1 MAARPTFVKLHSLIQ
16 CPITNETLTLEDH
29 ARILVLPCGHV
40 CSNSPWFDDNRR
52 CPECRAAFEQEPSDL
67 PKCAMI
73 ESIVA
78 EMDKGTL
85 VLADPVA
92 DHAKATIV
100 ECKRVLSGVTI
111 ADGAGLFEMV
121 ENLVCEKQTADSN
134 VDKLTQTLARFR
146 VLITRQCT
154 NAEALRAQVTNAER
168 RCAQA
173 HARERATRRERDR
186 ARDRLEENARGM
198 QETISTT
205 MQDFIDTS
213 F

>member
-52 CPECRAAFEQEPSDL
+52 CPECRAAFVQAPSDL

-85 VLADPVA
+85 VLADPVEDA
-92 DHAKATIV
+92 EGTIV

-121 ENLVCEKQTADSN
+121 ENLACEKQTADSN
-134 VDKLTQTLARFR
+134 VDKLTQSLAE
-146 VLITRQCT
+146 LGELLTDS
-154 NAEALRAQVTNAER
+154 RAQVATAER
-168 RCAQA
+168 RNAQA
-173 HARERATRRERDR
+173 HARERKTRREYNT
-186 ARDRLEENARGM
+186 AREKLNVLGIRARGM
-198 QETISTT
+198 QEIIRTT

>member
-1 MAARPTFVKLHSLIQ
+1 MAAARPDFVQLHSLIQ

-52 CPECRAAFEQEPSDL
+52 CPECRAAFVQAPSDL

-78 EMDKGTL
+78 EMDEGTL
-85 VLADPVA
+85 VLADPVEDA
-92 DHAKATIV
+92 EGTIV

-134 VDKLTQTLARFR
+134 VDKLTQSLAE
-146 VLITRQCT
+146 LGELLTDS
-154 NAEALRAQVTNAER
+154 RAQVATAER
-168 RCAQA
+168 RNAQA
-173 HARERATRRERDR
+173 HARERKTRREYNT
-186 ARDRLEENARGM
+186 AREKLNVLGIRARGM
-198 QETISTT
+198 QEIIRTS

>member
-52 CPECRAAFEQEPSDL
+52 CPECRAAFEQAPSDL

-85 VLADPVA
+85 VLADPVEDA
-92 DHAKATIV
+92 EGTIV

-121 ENLVCEKQTADSN
+121 ENLACEKQTADSN
-134 VDKLTQTLARFR
+134 VDKLTQTLAELG
-146 VLITRQCT
+146 VLLTDSREQLAT
-154 NAEALRAQVTNAER
+154 AER
-168 RCAQA
+168 RNAQA
-173 HARERATRRERDR
+173 HARERKTRREYNT
-186 ARDRLEENARGM
+186 AREKLNVLGIRARGM
-198 QETISTT
+198 QEIIRTS

>member
-1 MAARPTFVKLHSLIQ
+1 MV
-16 CPITNETLTLEDH
+16 
-29 ARILVLPCGHV
+29 
-40 CSNSPWFDDNRR
+40 
-52 CPECRAAFEQEPSDL
+52 
-67 PKCAMI
+67 

-78 EMDKGTL
+78 EIDKGTL
-85 VLADPVA
+85 VLADPA
-92 DHAKATIV
+92 EDAAGTIV
-100 ECKRVLSGVTI
+100 QCKRVLSDLTI
-111 ADGAGLFEMV
+111 ADGAGLLEMV
-121 ENLVCEKQTADSN
+121 ENLACEKMTVDSN

-168 RCAQA
+168 RCAEA
-173 HARERATRRERDR
+173 HARERQTRRERDR

>member
-52 CPECRAAFEQEPSDL
+52 CPECRAAFEQAPSDL

-85 VLADPVA
+85 VLADPVEDA
-92 DHAKATIV
+92 EGTIV
-100 ECKRVLSGVTI
+100 ECKRVLSGFTT

-121 ENLVCEKQTADSN
+121 ENLACEKQTADSN
-134 VDKLTQTLARFR
+134 VDKLTQSLANWANF
-146 VLITRQCT
+146 
-154 NAEALRAQVTNAER
+154 
-168 RCAQA
+168 
-173 HARERATRRERDR
+173 
-186 ARDRLEENARGM
+186 
-198 QETISTT
+198 
-205 MQDFIDTS
+205 
-213 F
+213 

>member
-16 CPITNETLTLEDH
+16 CPITHETLTLEDH

-52 CPECRAAFEQEPSDL
+52 CPECRAAFEQAPSDL

-78 EMDKGTL
+78 EMDEGTL
-85 VLADPVA
+85 VLADPVEDA
-92 DHAKATIV
+92 EGTIV
-100 ECKRVLSGVTI
+100 ECKRVLSGVTN

-121 ENLVCEKQTADSN
+121 ENLACEKQTADSN
-134 VDKLTQTLARFR
+134 VDKLTQTLAELG
-146 VLITRQCT
+146 VLLTDS
-154 NAEALRAQVTNAER
+154 RAQLATAER
-168 RCAQA
+168 RNAQA
-173 HARERATRRERDR
+173 HVRERATRRERDR

>member
-1 MAARPTFVKLHSLIQ
+1 MAAARPDFVQLHSLIQ

-52 CPECRAAFEQEPSDL
+52 CPECRAAFEQAPSDL

-78 EMDKGTL
+78 EMDEGTL
-85 VLADPVA
+85 VLADPVEDA
-92 DHAKATIV
+92 EGTIV
-100 ECKRVLSGVTI
+100 QCRRVLSGVTI
-111 ADGAGLFEMV
+111 ADGAELFEMV
-121 ENLVCEKQTADSN
+121 ENLACEKQTADSN
-134 VDKLTQTLARFR
+134 VDKLTQSLAE
-146 VLITRQCT
+146 LGELLTDS
-154 NAEALRAQVTNAER
+154 RAQVATAER
-168 RCAQA
+168 RNAQA
-173 HARERATRRERDR
+173 HARERKTRREYNT
-186 ARDRLEENARGM
+186 ARVKLNVLAIRARGM

>member
-52 CPECRAAFEQEPSDL
+52 CPECRAAFEQAPSDL

-85 VLADPVA
+85 VLADPVEDA
-92 DHAKATIV
+92 EGTIV
-100 ECKRVLSGVTI
+100 HCKRVLSGFTT
-111 ADGAGLFEMV
+111 DGAGLLEMV
-121 ENLVCEKQTADSN
+121 ENLACEKMTVDSN
-134 VDKLTQTLARFR
+134 VDKLTQTLAELG
-146 VLITRQCT
+146 VLLTDSREQLAT
-154 NAEALRAQVTNAER
+154 AER
-168 RCAQA
+168 RNAQA
-173 HARERATRRERDR
+173 HARERKTRREYNT
-186 ARDRLEENARGM
+186 AREKLNVLGIRARGM
-198 QETISTT
+198 QEIIRTS

>member
-52 CPECRAAFEQEPSDL
+52 CPECRAAFEQAPSDL

-85 VLADPVA
+85 VLADPVEDA
-92 DHAKATIV
+92 EGTIV

-121 ENLVCEKQTADSN
+121 ENLACEKQTADSN
-134 VDKLTQTLARFR
+134 VDKLTQSLAE
-146 VLITRQCT
+146 LGELLT
-154 NAEALRAQVTNAER
+154 NSRAQVATAER
-168 RCAQA
+168 RNAQA
-173 HARERATRRERDR
+173 HARERKTRREYNTAREKLNVLGIR
-186 ARDRLEENARGM
+186 ARDM
-198 QETISTT
+198 
-205 MQDFIDTS
+205 
-213 F
+213 

>member
-52 CPECRAAFEQEPSDL
+52 CPECRATFVQEPSDL
-67 PKCAMI
+67 PKCVMI

-78 EMDKGTL
+78 EMDEGTL
-85 VLADPVA
+85 VLADPVEDA
-92 DHAKATIV
+92 EGTIV

-121 ENLVCEKQTADSN
+121 ENLACEKQTADSN
-134 VDKLTQTLARFR
+134 VDKLTQSLAE
-146 VLITRQCT
+146 LGELLT
-154 NAEALRAQVTNAER
+154 NSRAQVATAER
-168 RCAQA
+168 RNAQA
-173 HARERATRRERDR
+173 HARERKTRREYNT
-186 ARDRLEENARGM
+186 AREKLNVLGIRARGM
-198 QETISTT
+198 QETIRTS

>member
-85 VLADPVA
+85 VLADPVEDA
-92 DHAKATIV
+92 EGTIV
-100 ECKRVLSGVTI
+100 ECKRVLSGFTT

-121 ENLVCEKQTADSN
+121 ENLACEKQTADSS
-134 VDKLTQTLARFR
+134 VEKLTQSLAELG
-146 VLITRQCT
+146 VLPT
-154 NAEALRAQVTNAER
+154 NSRAQLATAAR

-173 HARERATRRERDR
+173 HARERQTRRERDR
-186 ARDRLEENARGM
+186 AHDRLEENARGM

>member
-52 CPECRAAFEQEPSDL
+52 CPECRAAFEQAPSDL

-85 VLADPVA
+85 VLADPVEDA
-92 DHAKATIV
+92 EGTIV
-100 ECKRVLSGVTI
+100 ECKRVLSGVTN

-121 ENLVCEKQTADSN
+121 ENLACEKQTADSN
-134 VDKLTQTLARFR
+134 VDKLTQTLAELG
-146 VLITRQCT
+146 VLLTDS
-154 NAEALRAQVTNAER
+154 RAQLATAER

-173 HARERATRRERDR
+173 HVRERATRRERDR
-186 ARDRLEENARGM
+186 ARDRLEVLAIRARGM
-198 QETISTT
+198 QETIRTS

>member
-85 VLADPVA
+85 VLADPVEDA
-92 DHAKATIV
+92 EGTIV
-100 ECKRVLSGVTI
+100 ECKRVLSGVTN

-121 ENLVCEKQTADSN
+121 ENLACEKQTADSN
-134 VDKLTQTLARFR
+134 VDKLTQSLAE
-146 VLITRQCT
+146 LGELLTDS
-154 NAEALRAQVTNAER
+154 RAQVATAER
-168 RCAQA
+168 RNAQA
-173 HARERATRRERDR
+173 HARERKTRREYNT
-186 ARDRLEENARGM
+186 AREKLNVLGIRARGM
-198 QETISTT
+198 QEIIRTS

>member
-1 MAARPTFVKLHSLIQ
+1 MAAARPDFVQLHSLIQ
-16 CPITNETLTLEDH
+16 CPITRSTLTLRND

-85 VLADPVA
+85 VLADPVEDA
-92 DHAKATIV
+92 EGTIV

-121 ENLVCEKQTADSN
+121 ENLACEKQTADSN

-146 VLITRQCT
+146 VLITRSCT

-173 HARERATRRERDR
+173 HARERQTRRERDR
-186 ARDRLEENARGM
+186 ARDRLEGNARGM

>member
-52 CPECRAAFEQEPSDL
+52 CPECRAAFEQAPSDL

-85 VLADPVA
+85 VLADPVEDA
-92 DHAKATIV
+92 EGTIV

-111 ADGAGLFEMV
+111 ADGAELFEMV
-121 ENLVCEKQTADSN
+121 ENLACEKQTADSN
-134 VDKLTQTLARFR
+134 VDKLTQSLAE
-146 VLITRQCT
+146 LGELLTDS
-154 NAEALRAQVTNAER
+154 RAQVATAER
-168 RCAQA
+168 RNAQA
-173 HARERATRRERDR
+173 HARERKTRREYNT
-186 ARDRLEENARGM
+186 AREKLNVLGIRARGM
-198 QETISTT
+198 QEIIRTS

>member
-1 MAARPTFVKLHSLIQ
+1 MAAARPDFVQLHSLIQ
-16 CPITNETLTLEDH
+16 CPITRSTLTLRND

-40 CSNSPWFDDNRR
+40 CSNCPWFDNNRC
-52 CPECRAAFEQEPSDL
+52 CPECRAAFAQAPSDL
-67 PKCAMI
+67 PKCAMV

-78 EMDKGTL
+78 EIDKGTL
-85 VLADPVA
+85 VLADPA
-92 DHAKATIV
+92 EDAAGTIV
-100 ECKRVLSGVTI
+100 QCKRVLSDLTI
-111 ADGAGLFEMV
+111 ADGAGLLEMV
-121 ENLVCEKQTADSN
+121 ENLACEKMTVDSN

-168 RCAQA
+168 RCAEA
-173 HARERATRRERDR
+173 HARERQTRRERDR